1 MSVRNVLAAL
11 ALAGGLLA
19 AVLGSSRPDS
29 PRLDMAS
36 AARDIERGADH
47 VSAIQLAEWIRARK
61 QGLRVI
67 DLRSDSE
74 FAEVH
79 IPSASRVAL
88 AELPSINAK
97 PGETIVLYS
106 ATSAVAAQAW
116 LMSRAMGTARVY
128 YLRGGAVAWADDVLS
143 PVLPE
148 SATTPAVDS
157 AARRI
162 GDLSRYFGGI
172 PLRGTGPALVLDD
185 ERPTVLSR
193 IRRRGC

>member
-106 ATSAVAAQAW
+106 ATS
-116 LMSRAMGTARVY
+116 
-128 YLRGGAVAWADDVLS
+128 
-143 PVLPE
+143 
-148 SATTPAVDS
+148 DS
-157 AARRI
+157 
-162 GDLSRYFGGI
+162 G
-172 PLRGTGPALVLDD
+172 
-185 ERPTVLSR
+185 
-193 IRRRGC
+193 